1 MLLKADNISKIYKN
15 GNKSFEV
22 LKNIRFS
29 IKAREIVAIVG
40 PSGAGKST
48 LLHILAG
55 LDKPTKGSVVF
66 DGTDL
71 YGLSDSRRS
80 LVRNKRIGFV
90 FQFYY
95 LLSEFSVLENVMM
108 PVMVSRDRDT
118 RKNFSSDKAN
128 GLLSRVKIKGKA
140 DNRPSQI
147 SGGEA
152 QRVAIARAL
161 INDPDIVFC
170 DEPTGNLDSA
180 NAGIVL
186 ELIKDLNQKT
196 KQAFLIVTHNEKV
209 ADFADRIL
217 HIEDGRIK

>member
-55 LDKPTKGSVVF
+55 LDKPTKGNVVF
-66 DGTDL
+66 DDTDL

-80 LVRNKRIGFV
+80 LLRNKRIGFV

-108 PVMVSRDRDT
+108 PVMVSRDNDI

-128 GLLSRVKIKGKA
+128 ELLSRVKIKGKA
-140 DNRPSQI
+140 DNKPSQI

-217 HIEDGRIK
+217 HIEDGKIK

>member
-170 DEPTGNLDSA
+170 DEPTGNLDST

-217 HIEDGRIK
+217 HIEDGKIK

>member
-1 MLLKADNISKIYKN
+1 LLKADNISKIYTN

-22 LKNIRFS
+22 LKDIRLS
-29 IKAREIVAIVG
+29 INKSEIVAIVG

-55 LDKPTKGSVVF
+55 LDKPTKGRVVF

-71 YGLSDSRRS
+71 YGLSDSKRA
-80 LVRNKRIGFV
+80 LIRNKRIGFV

-95 LLSEFSVLENVMM
+95 LLSEFSVLENVIM
-108 PVMVSRDRDT
+108 PVMVSRDSDT
-118 RKNFSSDKAN
+118 RKRFSLDKAN
-128 GLLSRVKIKGKA
+128 TLLSRVKIKSKA
-140 DNRPSQI
+140 DNKPSQI

-196 KQAFLIVTHNEKV
+196 KQAFMIVTHNEKV

-217 HIEDGRIK
+217 HIEDGKIR

>member
-55 LDKPTKGSVVF
+55 LDKPTKGNVVF
-66 DGTDL
+66 DDTDL

-80 LVRNKRIGFV
+80 LLRNKRIGFV

-108 PVMVSRDRDT
+108 PVMVSRDNDI

-128 GLLSRVKIKGKA
+128 ELLSRVKIKGKA
-140 DNRPSQI
+140 DNKPSQI

>member
-55 LDKPTKGSVVF
+55 LDKPTKGNVVF
-66 DGTDL
+66 DDTDL

-80 LVRNKRIGFV
+80 LLRNKRIGFV

-108 PVMVSRDRDT
+108 PVMVSRDSDT

-217 HIEDGRIK
+217 HIEDGKIK

>member
-128 GLLSRVKIKGKA
+128 ELLSRVKIKGKA
-140 DNRPSQI
+140 DNKPSQI

-217 HIEDGRIK
+217 HIEDGKIK

>member
-1 MLLKADNISKIYKN
+1 MLLKADNISKIYTN

-22 LKNIRFS
+22 LKDIRLS
-29 IKAREIVAIVG
+29 INKSEIVAIVG

-55 LDKPTKGSVVF
+55 LDKPTKGRVVF

-71 YGLSDSRRS
+71 YGLSDSKRA
-80 LVRNKRIGFV
+80 LIRNKRIGFV

-95 LLSEFSVLENVMM
+95 LLSEFSVLENVIM
-108 PVMVSRDRDT
+108 PVMVSRDSDT
-118 RKNFSSDKAN
+118 RKRFSLDKAN
-128 GLLSRVKIKGKA
+128 TLLSRVKIKSKA
-140 DNRPSQI
+140 DNKPSQI

-196 KQAFLIVTHNEKV
+196 KQAFMIVTHNEKV

-217 HIEDGRIK
+217 HIEDGKIR

>member
-1 MLLKADNISKIYKN
+1 MLLKADNISKIYTN

-22 LKNIRFS
+22 LKDIRLS
-29 IKAREIVAIVG
+29 INKSEIVAIVG

-48 LLHILAG
+48 LLHLLAG
-55 LDKPTKGSVVF
+55 LDKPTKGRVVF

-71 YGLSDSRRS
+71 YGLSDSKRA
-80 LVRNKRIGFV
+80 LIRNKRIGFV

-95 LLSEFSVLENVMM
+95 LLSEFSVLENVIM
-108 PVMVSRDRDT
+108 PVMVSRDSDT
-118 RKNFSSDKAN
+118 RKRFSLDKAN
-128 GLLSRVKIKGKA
+128 TLLSRVKIKSKA
-140 DNRPSQI
+140 DNKPSQI

-196 KQAFLIVTHNEKV
+196 KQAFMIVTHNEKV

-217 HIEDGRIK
+217 HIEDGKIR